1 MGIFNNIRRGA
12 AVTVC
17 VTVMSIGLA
26 TAGQAST
33 AHAAT
38 AAYPQIQYGTVYSCA
53 THQNG
58 PVKTSD
64 GGYVWY
70 YDGPGGAG
78 TPLVQVGAVYSS
90 TTGRYANVRTRDG
103 GLQWDYVPNALC
115 SVP

>member
-1 MGIFNNIRRGA
+1 MGVFKNIRHGTAVAVCIA
-12 AVTVC
+12 A
-17 VTVMSIGLA
+17 MSIGLA
-26 TAGQAST
+26 AAGQAST

-58 PVKTSD
+58 SVKTSD
-64 GGYVWY
+64 GGYVWD

-103 GLQWDYVPNALC
+103 GLHWAYAPNALC
-115 SVP
+115 SAP